1 VSGRTFAIGDIH
13 GDLEHLMKL
22 LARLP
27 SLDADDTI
35 VFLGDY
41 LDRGPASAQVM
52 ETVRALQRSGICKV
66 VTLRGN
72 HEDAWVRVIDQGWPE
87 FVLPPQN
94 GCAAAMRSFT
104 GGAPA
109 GDQPQTEDEW
119 DALLSGSFFPDPM
132 VEWMRALEWW
142 YEDEHAIYV
151 HAGLPNRDGRW
162 MHPSEVDKPLCLLWT
177 RSKEMFREYR
187 GKMLVIGH
195 TVTSFLPQ
203 ELSEH
208 TPCDPDDLWASEHIV
223 ALDTGCGKGGF
234 LTAIELPRRVVYE
247 SRG

>member
-1 VSGRTFAIGDIH
+1 VARRTFAIGDVH

-22 LARLP
+22 LGRLP

-52 ETVRALQRSGICKV
+52 AAVRALQRSGICNV
-66 VTLRGN
+66 VSLRGN
-72 HEDAWVRVIDQGWPE
+72 HEDAWLRVIDQGWPE
-87 FVLPPQN
+87 FVLPAQN

-104 GGAPA
+104 GGVPEA
-109 GDQPQTEDEW
+109 DQPATEDEW
-119 DALLSGSFFPDPM
+119 DALLSGAFFPPDV
-132 VEWMRALEWW
+132 VEWMREMPWW

-151 HAGLPNRDGRW
+151 HAGVPRADGRW
-162 MHPSEVDKPLCLLWT
+162 LHPADVDNRAVLLWT

-195 TVTSFLPQ
+195 TVTSFLPA
-203 ELSEH
+203 ELCDH
-208 TPCDPDDLWASEHIV
+208 TPCDPDDLWASESIV

-234 LTAIELPRRVVYE
+234 LTAIELPRRIVYE